1 MHWLRC
7 ACSPEGRI
15 DLGGG
20 ERLARC
26 LCPPVPGLLR
36 PQFCVGT
43 EAFRHPGL
51 ALSSSRG
58 HLSERQPSLPEDGA
72 AVGFAVCRS
81 VCSPAPRPSLP
92 PVTGPLPVLRPGP
105 PTSSRHLTPGL
116 RGSPRESPAY
126 HFDPLR
132 DGHCCDWPFGL
143 LAATLG
149 WPWTQGAP
157 FIRNSPTHFRPLC
170 LHPAFQHWL
179 KYPISKCR
187 VFPLKRNTYRTRKG
201 EEPVF

>member
-1 MHWLRC
+1 MTYRDIMHWLRC

-20 ERLARC
+20 ERLAGC

-105 PTSSRHLTPGL
+105 PTSSRHLSDPRPPRFPPGKSCL
-116 RGSPRESPAY
+116 
-126 HFDPLR
+126 PLR
-132 DGHCCDWPFGL
+132 PPQGWTL
-143 LAATLG
+143 L
-149 WPWTQGAP
+149 
-157 FIRNSPTHFRPLC
+157 
-170 LHPAFQHWL
+170 
-179 KYPISKCR
+179 
-187 VFPLKRNTYRTRKG
+187 
-201 EEPVF
+201 